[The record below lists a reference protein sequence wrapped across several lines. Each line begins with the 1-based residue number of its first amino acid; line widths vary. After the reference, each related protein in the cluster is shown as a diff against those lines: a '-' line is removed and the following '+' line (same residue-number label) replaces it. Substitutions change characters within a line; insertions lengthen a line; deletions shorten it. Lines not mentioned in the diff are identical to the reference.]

1 MKFLLTLLLGLN
13 AFAFDVNQITLGKQ
27 LTNTIYETVDLAY
40 MSTDEMHRKS
50 YHYENNDYEVVLLVD
65 SRVVE
70 RSNHNY
76 TVIFIRP
83 VNSKLSD
90 DNLITIRIE
99 RNGQIYLVGDMIL
112 NEEEILMKQDFINKL
127 INECKTD
134 MQSKKDKK
142 DSREN
147 SIKKRFM
154 EKEWN
159 Y

>member
-1 MKFLLTLLLGLN
+1 MKFLLTILLCLN
-13 AFAFDVNQITLGKQ
+13 VFAFDVKQIILNKQ
-27 LTNTIYETVDLAY
+27 LTNTIYDTVDLAY
-40 MSTDEMHRKS
+40 ASTDEMRRN
-50 YHYENNDYEVVLLVD
+50 YYYENNDYKVVLLVD

>member
-1 MKFLLTLLLGLN
+1 MKFLLTLLLCLN
-13 AFAFDVNQITLGKQ
+13 VFAFDVKQIILNKQ
-27 LTNTIYETVDLAY
+27 LTNTIYDTVDLAY
-40 MSTDEMHRKS
+40 ASTDEMRRN
-50 YHYENNDYEVVLLVD
+50 YYYYENNDYEVVLLVD

-134 MQSKKDKK
+134 MQAKKDKK

>member
-1 MKFLLTLLLGLN
+1 MKFLLTILLCLN
-13 AFAFDVNQITLGKQ
+13 VFAFDVNQIILNKQ
-27 LTNTIYETVDLAY
+27 LTNTIYDTVDLAY
-40 MSTDEMHRKS
+40 ASTDEMRRN
-50 YHYENNDYEVVLLVD
+50 YYYENNDYKVVLLVD

>member
-1 MKFLLTLLLGLN
+1 MKFLLTILLCLN
-13 AFAFDVNQITLGKQ
+13 VFAFDVKQIILNKQ
-27 LTNTIYETVDLAY
+27 LTNTIYDTVDLAY
-40 MSTDEMHRKS
+40 ASTDEMRRN
-50 YHYENNDYEVVLLVD
+50 YYYYENNDYEVVLLVD
-65 SRVVE
+65 SRFVE

-154 EKEWN
+154 EKE
-159 Y
+159 

>member
-1 MKFLLTLLLGLN
+1 MKFLLTIVLCLN
-13 AFAFDVNQITLGKQ
+13 VFAFDVNQIILGKQ

-40 MSTDEMHRKS
+40 ASTDEIYRSS
-50 YHYENNDYEVVLLVD
+50 YYYENNEYKVVVMLD
-65 SRVVE
+65 SRDVE
-70 RSNHNY
+70 RSNY

-90 DNLITIRIE
+90 DNLMTIRIE

-134 MQSKKDKK
+134 MQSKKDEK

>member
-1 MKFLLTLLLGLN
+1 MKFLLTILLCLN
-13 AFAFDVNQITLGKQ
+13 VFAFDVNQITLGKQ

-40 MSTDEMHRKS
+40 MSTDEIYRSS
-50 YHYENNDYEVVLLVD
+50 YYYENNEYEVVVMLD

-70 RSNHNY
+70 RSNY

-112 NEEEILMKQDFINKL
+112 NENEILMKQDFINKL

-134 MQSKKDKK
+134 MQAKKDKK

-147 SIKKRFM
+147 NIKKRFM
-154 EKEWN
+154 EKE
-159 Y
+159 

>member
-1 MKFLLTLLLGLN
+1 MKFLLTILLCLN
-13 AFAFDVNQITLGKQ
+13 VFAFDVNQIILNKQ
-27 LTNTIYETVDLAY
+27 LTNTIYDTVDLAY
-40 MSTDEMHRKS
+40 ASTDEMRRN
-50 YHYENNDYEVVLLVD
+50 YYYENNDYKVVLLVD

-134 MQSKKDKK
+134 MQYKKDKK

>member
-1 MKFLLTLLLGLN
+1 MKFLLTILLCLN
-13 AFAFDVNQITLGKQ
+13 VFAFDVNQITLGKQ

-40 MSTDEMHRKS
+40 MSTDEIYRSS
-50 YHYENNDYEVVLLVD
+50 YYYENNEYGVVVMLD
-65 SRVVE
+65 SRDVE
-70 RSNHNY
+70 RSNY

-112 NEEEILMKQDFINKL
+112 NENEILMKQDFINKL

-154 EKEWN
+154 EKE
-159 Y
+159 